1 MYRSQIE
8 RMSISGRS
16 LVDLRSISRRSEV
29 DQWSISGRSTKRF
42 ERVDPECVTELN
54 KYSNLYEYT
63 EIQRHTVHN
72 RQYAQ
77 YMNTMLAILLQ

>member
-1 MYRSQIE
+1 MGRSQVD
-8 RMSISGRS
+8 RWSISGRS
-16 LVDLRSISRRSEV
+16 LVDLRSRSRRSEV

-63 EIQRHTVHN
+63 EIKRHTVRN
-72 RQYAQ
+72 RQYIQ
-77 YMNTMLAILLQ
+77 NMNTMLAILLQ